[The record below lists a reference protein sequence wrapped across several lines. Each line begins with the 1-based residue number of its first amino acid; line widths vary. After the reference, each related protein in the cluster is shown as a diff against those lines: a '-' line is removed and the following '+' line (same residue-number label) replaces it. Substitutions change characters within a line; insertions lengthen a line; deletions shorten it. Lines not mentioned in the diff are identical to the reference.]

1 MPEGLNGRSNAGTPP
16 PDGRHEEAN
25 RTMAVTHPIDL
36 DLDRIDALI
45 AEEEAAL
52 EPKHRASLGFRAT
65 AERSVAGG
73 VASSWQDS
81 PPHAIYVDHGQGSRL
96 WDIDGNEYVDFHLGY
111 GAMVMGHAHPKIVEA
126 IRRQAGLG
134 THFAQPTKHLAAVGE
149 NLVDRFGLPLW
160 RFCNSGTEATL
171 EAARLMRAN
180 TGREIILKIEGTY
193 HGHHDALM
201 FSVAPDPELIGPR
214 EHPVTVPQ
222 AEGIPQAF
230 ADLVRVVPFNDLAE
244 VERALAEHEGNVAGM
259 IVEPAMMNCGVIF
272 PEPGYLQGLKDLM
285 HANGAYLAFDEV
297 KTGITLAYGG
307 ASEVFG
313 VTPDIICLAK
323 AIGGGLPCGAI
334 GATRELFQ
342 PVVDG
347 VYDIAGTYNGNPLTM
362 AASEVCLTEVMTRDV
377 YDHLNEI
384 HRILVDGCT
393 AAIDAHRLPAH
404 VTGVGAKGSVIYSA
418 TPVREYRDAVGIDER
433 ITYLAWLVQQN
444 RGVFKSPWSK
454 QETWTTAITHSEDDA
469 RRYVANFEE
478 LAAMLAA

>member
-1 MPEGLNGRSNAGTPP
+1 MA
-16 PDGRHEEAN
+16 AN
-25 RTMAVTHPIDL
+25 DPIDL

-45 AEEEAAL
+45 AQEEATL
-52 EPKHRASLGFRAT
+52 EPKHRASIEYRKT
-65 AERSVAGG
+65 AERTVAGG

-111 GAMVMGHAHPKIVEA
+111 GAMVMGHAHPKVVEA
-126 IRRQAGLG
+126 VQRQVPRG
-134 THFAQPTKHLAAVGE
+134 THFAQPTKDLDAVGE
-149 NLVDRFGLPLW
+149 NLVDRFKLPLW

-180 TGREIILKIEGTY
+180 TGRDILLKIEGTY

-201 FSVAPDPELIGPR
+201 FSVGPDPDLIGPR
-214 EHPVTVPQ
+214 EHPVTLPQ

-244 VERALAEHEGNVAGM
+244 VERALGEHEGNVAGM

-272 PEPGYLQGLKDLM
+272 PEPGYLQGLKDLV
-285 HANGAYLAFDEV
+285 HKHGAYLAFDEV

-307 ASEVFG
+307 AAEVFG
-313 VTPDIICLAK
+313 VTPDILCLAK

-334 GATRELFQ
+334 GATQELYQ
-342 PVVDG
+342 PVIDG

-362 AASEVCLTEVMTRDV
+362 AASKVALTEIMTPDV
-377 YDHLNEI
+377 YDHLNGI
-384 HRILVDGCT
+384 HKILSDGCT
-393 AAIDAHRLPAH
+393 SVIEKHRLPAY

-418 TPVREYRDAVGIDER
+418 TKVKEYRDAVGIDER

-444 RGVFKSPWSK
+444 RGVFKSPWTK
-454 QETWTTAITHSEDDA
+454 QETWTTAITHSEEDA
-469 RRYVANFEE
+469 QRYVTNFEE
-478 LAAMLAA
+478 LASMLAG